1 MVIIWSVSVYR
12 REKGMIW
19 VLIYLLIGVAF
30 DILLWYIISDADSSV
45 KAGLID
51 EIWTVVLWPV
61 WILVMIFLLKQQ
73 GD

>member
-1 MVIIWSVSVYR
+1 
-12 REKGMIW
+12 MIW